1 MRKPSFIEYEYDVE
15 YEPKSCWISRATTQ
29 LLKLDQ
35 LFFLAWIYSCVEFLH
50 SRSQFINRKFW
61 CNGYDGD
68 TEDEGDTEIAA
79 SIMVKDEE
87 AKLPT
92 ISGKRNAGIFCP
104 MSTPA
109 IHPNHP
115 SQHRPDAYLSS
126 CVHQVNFA
134 EIFFVEKYWEIY
146 FSICH
151 FEKPQSTTNNTGEF
165 NATLVTV
172 LINHNSKG
180 GGVHNHKLCKLWYEG
195 KKPKLW

>member
-1 MRKPSFIEYEYDVE
+1 M
-15 YEPKSCWISRATTQ
+15 
-29 LLKLDQ
+29 
-35 LFFLAWIYSCVEFLH
+35 EFLH

-134 EIFFVEKYWEIY
+134 EIFLLRNIEKYI
-146 FSICH
+146 FL
-151 FEKPQSTTNNTGEF
+151 FV
-165 NATLVTV
+165 TLR
-172 LINHNSKG
+172 NHNPQQIIQESLTL
-180 GGVHNHKLCKLWYEG
+180 HWSLYL
-195 KKPKLW
+195 